1 MATKERKKEATS
13 PQKPFGLDVDR
24 SRTSPGHSFS
34 KAMLGTRYGV
44 RWLLLFII
52 RCFTGNC
59 LDDSRQNE
67 PLAREIIA
75 LCHDLNSRDDS
86 FLPPLVKVFAL
97 SDVITFWESCPT
109 STAISPLVSLL
120 DILELDNPIA
130 FNKIKQQILAE
141 IAGGMTFK
149 KAMAN
154 KKDVDIFCELARILF
169 AQYLIFS
176 HPNWFFRK
184 SLESAFGKVHKG
196 SFFIADLL
204 ASEIASLAHY
214 FKHDADGTTLPERRS
229 KMERHIRNTAFE
241 KLMLS
246 QLQVDFKVD
255 DFEKKRKQALQVV
268 NDTKLI
274 EYFRPRLVILPP
286 VNACLRLLS
295 QLILTSHSKLTNTHI
310 LSFKKSHGT

>member
-1 MATKERKKEATS
+1 MATKERKKEAT

-154 KKDVDIFCELARILF
+154 KKKSSISFANWRGFFSRSTSFSAIRTGFSANHLKVHLARSIR
-169 AQYLIFS
+169 AVS
-176 HPNWFFRK
+176 SSRTSSPRK
-184 SLESAFGKVHKG
+184 LR
-196 SFFIADLL
+196 
-204 ASEIASLAHY
+204 ASLITSSTTPTAPRCQSAGA
-214 FKHDADGTTLPERRS
+214 KWRGTSATLLLRS
-229 KMERHIRNTAFE
+229 
-241 KLMLS
+241 
-246 QLQVDFKVD
+246 
-255 DFEKKRKQALQVV
+255 
-268 NDTKLI
+268 
-274 EYFRPRLVILPP
+274 
-286 VNACLRLLS
+286 
-295 QLILTSHSKLTNTHI
+295 
-310 LSFKKSHGT
+310 